1 MHDEHCIDSL
11 NIGVHNYTVR
21 FTGTIKQQH
30 NTCKIRVSKESSLV
44 LKLYNVWSFE
54 SLLSFICC
62 FYALR
67 GRGREHLPGAVLDM
81 VVQSEAGV
89 RLLELQ
95 LEQCLPVVP
104 VEVQLHQHLAQH
116 RRKLHLVRLTEGGVH
131 LTSVLNPHLLGAG
144 GGGKFRYKHLRI

>member
-67 GRGREHLPGAVLDM
+67 RRRGRGREYLPGAVLDM

-89 RLLELQ
+89 WLLELQ
-95 LEQCLPVVP
+95 LERCLPVVP
-104 VEVQLHQHLAQH
+104 VEVQLHQHLAQR
-116 RRKLHLVRLTEGGVH
+116 RRKLNLVGLTEGGVH
-131 LTSVLNPHLLGAG
+131 LACVLNPHLLGAG
-144 GGGKFRYKHLRI
+144 GRGGGVSL